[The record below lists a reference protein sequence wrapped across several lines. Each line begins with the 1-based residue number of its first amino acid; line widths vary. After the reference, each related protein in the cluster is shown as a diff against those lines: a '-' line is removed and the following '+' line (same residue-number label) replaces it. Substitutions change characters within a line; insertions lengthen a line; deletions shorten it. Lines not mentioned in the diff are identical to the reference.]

1 MLTPDAIASLAALG
15 FSFDAEP
22 CPVRYIVEDIEAA
35 RWASD
40 DGDARVASAIYR
52 ALNVVYDGGWVPVA
66 A

>member
-1 MLTPDAIASLAALG
+1 MLTPDAIVALAALG

-40 DGDARVASAIYR
+40 DTVARVASAINR
-52 ALNVVYDGGWVPVA
+52 ALDVVYDGGWIPVVA
-66 A
+66 